1 VKRNDD
7 HLVTINVGMGRD
19 SLAMLCLLVEG
30 ALVVG
35 GEVLH
40 VDEVDA
46 VIFSDTGAEWDHT
59 YVEVPRVRAFCERH
73 GLRFLVLAKPADD
86 VWRANQRAKGERTI
100 PAWVAAAEG
109 ATIEDKAA
117 SGAYHLRLPII
128 PEFMRFAKIAVTVNA
143 SCTEN
148 HKVGPI
154 RRCIEDLAVER
165 FGVGNREWGLA
176 ARLGL
181 RPRHEVLIG
190 IAADEAS
197 RAIDTGR
204 PSYEQV
210 RYPLVE
216 MGIDKAGEAAI
227 LARHGFGHVRKSGCV
242 MCPYQ
247 GTGWFWA
254 LRETDP
260 DRWAEVV
267 AYEAAAL
274 AENPRMWVI
283 GRSKL
288 PLPVAVELWRKANP
302 SATVADVLD
311 KAYSRCSVVD
321 ERQLGLFPAAGVSGI
336 ALTPGEP

>member
-1 VKRNDD
+1 MTQPRNHD
-7 HLVTINVGMGRD
+7 HLITLNVGMGRD
-19 SLAMLCLLVEG
+19 SIAMLCLLIEG
-30 ALVVG
+30 SLIVG
-35 GEVLH
+35 GEVLR

-46 VIFSDTGAEWDHT
+46 VIFADTGAEWKHT
-59 YVEVPRVRAFCERH
+59 YAEVPRVRALCEAH
-73 GLRFLVLAKPADD
+73 GLRFLMLCKPPEH
-86 VWRANQRAKGERTI
+86 VWRANLRAKGERTI
-100 PAWVAAAEG
+100 PGWVAVAEG
-109 ATIEDKAA
+109 ESIEAKAA
-117 SGAYHLRLPII
+117 AGAYHLRLPII
-128 PEFMRFAKIAVTVNA
+128 PEFMRFSKIAVTVNA

-154 RRCIEDLAVER
+154 RRCLEDLAMER
-165 FGVGNREWGLA
+165 FGIGNRAWGVA
-176 ARLGL
+176 SRLNL

-216 MGIDKAGEAAI
+216 MAIDKADEAAI
-227 LARHGFGHVRKSGCV
+227 LARHGFAPVRKSGCV

-247 GTGWFWA
+247 GLGWFWA

-260 DRWAEVV
+260 SRWSEVL

-274 AENPRMWVI
+274 EDNPKMFVV
-283 GRSKL
+283 GHSKL
-288 PLPVAVELWRKANP
+288 PLPEAVERWRKLNP
-302 SATVADVLD
+302 DATLDDVLD

-321 ERQLGLFPAAGVSGI
+321 KRQLPLFGVPS
-336 ALTPGEP
+336 

>member
-1 VKRNDD
+1 MKRNHD
-7 HLVTINVGMGRD
+7 HLVTINIGMGRD
-19 SLAMLCLLVEG
+19 SIAMLCLLLED
-30 ALVVG
+30 ALIVG

-40 VDEVDA
+40 ADEVDA
-46 VIFSDTGAEWDHT
+46 VIFADTGAEWAHT
-59 YVEVPRVRAFCERH
+59 YAEVPRVRALCRKH
-73 GLRFLVLAKPADD
+73 SLRFIELRKPADA
-86 VWRANQRAKGERTI
+86 VWKSNLRAKGDRDA
-100 PAWVAAAEG
+100 PAWVQAAEG
-109 ATIEDKAA
+109 ESIEAKAE

-128 PEFMRFAKIAVTVNA
+128 PEFMRFSKIAVTVNA

-154 RRCIEDLAVER
+154 RRCIDDLAMER
-165 FGVGNREWGLA
+165 FGVGNRAWGLA
-176 ARLGL
+176 ARRGD
-181 RPRHEVLIG
+181 RPRHEVLLG

-216 MGIDKAGEAAI
+216 MGIDKADEAKI
-227 LARHGFGHVRKSGCV
+227 LERHDFGHVRKSGCV

-247 GTGWFWA
+247 GLGWFWA

-260 DRWAEVV
+260 ERWEEVL

-274 AENPRMWVI
+274 ADNPKMFVVGHSR
-283 GRSKL
+283 L
-288 PLPVAVELWRKANP
+288 PLPEAVERWRHGNP
-302 SATVADVLD
+302 HATLDDVLD

-321 ERQLGLFPAAGVSGI
+321 KRQLGLFS
-336 ALTPGEP
+336 